1 MQCCMLLYFPV
12 IIFTL
17 TWSLWVSLV
26 CASMMLKPIVCNS
39 WHVCPKWLLAR
50 LIFFWFWN
58 LGPNNDTLHWYLI
71 QMLTAVSFFSI
82 KGMKKL
88 KEVTSMLSPCAPL
101 PLPSFFF
108 SRASLMSR
116 HRLLAGR
123 WRQLQKDDKCVRARR
138 LSGSQPFCIVC
149 VLWSGLQG
157 GSLGALSCEHV
168 RFPSISRCLLS
179 AAFLGRRQTF
189 LGATAS
195 QNHMM
200 NRCTFSRELNSP
212 RSKKDSFTSA
222 DCPFAIKNNPLWC
235 HNVGNTFSFS
245 QVSYNSWC
253 LFGSSPPSCFCL
265 LQKSNS
271 LRRKVLNSFTCVWG

>member
-1 MQCCMLLYFPV
+1 
-12 IIFTL
+12 
-17 TWSLWVSLV
+17 
-26 CASMMLKPIVCNS
+26 MLKPIVCNS

-58 LGPNNDTLHWYLI
+58 LAPNNDTLHWYLI
-71 QMLTAVSFFSI
+71 QMLTAVSFFFNKRNEEAERGNEHAVSVCSSSSAF
-82 KGMKKL
+82 L
-88 KEVTSMLSPCAPL
+88 
-101 PLPSFFF
+101 FF

-123 WRQLQKDDKCVRARR
+123 WRQLQEDDKCVRARR

-168 RFPSISRCLLS
+168 RLPSTSRCLLS

-200 NRCTFSRELNSP
+200 NRCTFSWELNSP
-212 RSKKDSFTSA
+212 RSNKDSLTSA

-235 HNVGNTFSFS
+235 HNEGNTFSFS

-265 LQKSNS
+265 LQKSTS
-271 LRRKVLNSFTCVWG
+271 LRRKVSNCFTYVWG